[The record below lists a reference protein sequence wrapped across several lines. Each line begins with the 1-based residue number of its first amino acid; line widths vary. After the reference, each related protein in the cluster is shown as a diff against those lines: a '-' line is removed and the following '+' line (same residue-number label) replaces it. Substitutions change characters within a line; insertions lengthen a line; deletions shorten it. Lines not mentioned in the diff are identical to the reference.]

1 MQQPVVWLVE
11 DETSIADTLIYML
24 QQEGFAVKAF
34 ERGLPVLEA
43 ARRQVPALAIL
54 DVGLPDISGFELCRQ
69 LLAQHPSL
77 PVLFLTARSDE
88 VDKLLGLEMGAD
100 DYVAKPFSPREVCAR
115 VRTILRRMQKSA
127 APSATL
133 RIGQFELNEPAARI
147 SWCGEALPLTR
158 YEFLLLKTLLQA
170 PGRVFSRQQLMD
182 KVWGEDGDSFDR
194 TVDTHIK
201 TLRAKLRAVNEEL
214 SPIAVWA
221 TVWAFTDAHWD
232 AAIAGVL
239 PDRGHRRVVC
249 AVDLCSGSKARRA
262 QGNRGHVNRYRDPA
276 G

>member
-34 ERGLPVLEA
+34 ERGLPVLEE

-54 DVGLPDISGFELCRQ
+54 DVGLPDISGFELCRR

-77 PVLFLTARSDE
+77 PVLFLTARRLHEGRKVSQRSHQR
-88 VDKLLGLEMGAD
+88 
-100 DYVAKPFSPREVCAR
+100 PFPGQAAYRLHHCAR

-127 APSATL
+127 VPSETL

-214 SPIAVWA
+214 SPIS
-221 TVWAFTDAHWD
+221 TH
-232 AAIAGVL
+232 
-239 PDRGHRRVVC
+239 RGMGYS
-249 AVDLCSGSKARRA
+249 LGL
-262 QGNRGHVNRYRDPA
+262 Y
-276 G
+276 